1 MLPVQEPHWKSLV
14 WFSQFERLRDLQSLN
29 VFSTMH
35 LFTQCKKSDL
45 WRHFYK
51 FWCHDWNICGE
62 RSPWSDRPFGL
73 ATTPPHSHPCWGLHC
88 SSAVGWRSS
97 LVLGWV
103 CFCVRCCMG
112 IGLEV
117 VHLFGVLRVN
127 LDPHAWKWESWKE
140 AIRMP
145 WECT

>member
-1 MLPVQEPHWKSLV
+1 MLPVQEPHFWKSLV
-14 WFSQFERLRDLQSLN
+14 WFSRLESLRDLQSLN

-35 LFTQCKKSDL
+35 LFTQCKKLISGDIFINLVPWVEHL
-45 WRHFYK
+45 WRK
-51 FWCHDWNICGE
+51 VSME
-62 RSPWSDRPFGL
+62 RQALGL
-73 ATTPPHSHPCWGLHC
+73 TAIPPPSHPCWGLHC

-103 CFCVRCCMG
+103 CFCVHCCLG
-112 IGLEV
+112 IGLEA